1 MKKVRITIWMMMF
14 LVLTKC
20 SDLDLNPTSE
30 VSTNTFFS
38 NDSEL
43 EIAIND
49 LYKKFLFK
57 VDRNE
62 WTDDYWLRGQPTN
75 DITAGSI
82 NSETGFVETYWSH
95 LYKGIART
103 NVLLKEMAEVEADI
117 TPALYSRIEGE
128 ARFLRAYFY
137 SILISHY
144 GDVIFYTGNPSLDAA
159 YDLTRT
165 DDVQIKE
172 FIYAELDAAAELL
185 PESYTSSELKRAT
198 KSAAWGIKAR
208 TALYMGDYAIAR
220 DAAKN
225 VIDLGIHQLHPN
237 YEELFHKASANHSEI
252 IFSIPNS
259 AVLGE
264 VSHSLGDTRNIIT
277 RNSGG
282 FGAWIPTWSMVDIYE
297 TTDGLTI
304 DESPL
309 YDPHQPFQNR
319 DPRMTMSIVPFGEDW
334 LGYRYQPHPD
344 SLTVFSSKEGKKVSN
359 LDNRKVAQFAS
370 YTGFVWKKGVE
381 YQSWGIDKL
390 PENDV
395 MILRYADILLTYA
408 EAKIEL
414 NEIDQSVRDA
424 INAVRARAYQVP
436 VTQVADYPE
445 IISADQAGLRAVLR
459 RERRVEVVT
468 EGLRYMDLIR
478 WRIAE
483 KALNTKLVGLRNPDD
498 QDRNQWPFTDVA
510 LPEIDEDGVVKHD
523 AILNAGFAQLRATY
537 VFDPNRQYLWPIP
550 ANERILNP
558 NLSQNPGY

>member
-1 MKKVRITIWMMMF
+1 MML

-20 SDLDLNPTSE
+20 SDLDLNPTSQL
-30 VSTNTFFS
+30 STNNFFS

-82 NSETGFVETYWSH
+82 NSETGFVETYWSD
-95 LYKGIART
+95 LYKGIARA
-103 NVLLKEMAEVEADI
+103 NVLLKEMSEVEADI
-117 TPALYSRIEGE
+117 TPDLYTRIQGE

-144 GDVIFYTGNPSLDAA
+144 GDVIFYTENPSLEEA
-159 YDLTRT
+159 YALTRT
-165 DDVQIKE
+165 DKNVIKE
-172 FIYAELDAAAELL
+172 FIFSELDAAAELL
-185 PESYTSSELKRAT
+185 PESYTASELKRAS

-208 TALYMGDYAIAR
+208 TALYMGDYAVAR
-220 DAAKN
+220 DAAKK
-225 VIDLGIHQLHPN
+225 VMDLGIHQLHPS

-297 TTDGLTI
+297 TVDGLTI

-309 YDPHQPFQNR
+309 YNPHVPFQNR
-319 DPRMTMSIVPFGEDW
+319 DPRMTMTIVPFGENW
-334 LGYRYQPHPD
+334 LGYSYQPHPD
-344 SLTVFSSKEGKKVSN
+344 SLTVYSTKEGKRVSN

-395 MILRYADILLTYA
+395 LVLRYADILLMYA

-414 NEIDQSVRDA
+414 NEIDQSVLDA
-424 INAVRARAYQVP
+424 INQVRARAYQVP
-436 VTQVADYPE
+436 LTQVADYPE
-445 IISADQAGLRAVLR
+445 ITAMDQATLTEVVR
-459 RERRVEVVT
+459 RERRVEFVM

-498 QDRNQWPFTDVA
+498 QNRSQWPFTDTV

-523 AILNAGFAQLRATY
+523 AILNSGFAQLRATY
-537 VFDPNRQYLWPIP
+537 VFDEARQYLWPIP
-550 ANERILNP
+550 ANERLLNT
-558 NLSQNPGY
+558 NLSQNSGY